1 MPLKACPRAFRMCS
15 EGRSMAFQRPFQRH
29 FEGISTSKNNIDTC
43 RVPLRTERYLTTWAQ
58 VPLSSERYPA
68 MVEIYFIVLAHDL
81 LPKMYQAYGNSWPD
95 HCISQVIRWPFQ
107 RHSNAV
113 HMPCTG
119 LSNAFPMYF

>member
-29 FEGISTSKNNIDTC
+29 FEGISTSKKIDKC
-43 RVPLRTERYLTTWAQ
+43 RVPLRTERYPTPRLQ

-68 MVEIYFIVLAHDL
+68 LVDFYFIVLAHDL
-81 LPKMYQAYGNSWPD
+81 LPK
-95 HCISQVIRWPFQ
+95 WPFQ